1 MADPADAADG
11 PAASAAGDDG
21 SRAASRSAEPLV
33 PREVQRVVVEVAATA
48 IGNKPLNEI
57 PRALRPIAR
66 FTPARRARSGA
77 AQLWAAAS
85 GDDEFR
91 AFLAEIVTISMP
103 ELARQVTS
111 DDVPED
117 ADRITVGALR
127 FLIRPD
133 GWQQALG
140 SLDADLREERSARD
154 SEEALQR
161 TRRELDVAREQVAQ
175 LTRDVAA
182 ARLGQDERGEQLTAE
197 NVRLKKEIRALKA
210 SLSRAEKAVSDAEA
224 ERDRARDDVAR
235 IEAEALSDA
244 RNSTARIGA
253 LEAELDNV
261 RRTGRAARDYDEV
274 RLWLLLEQ
282 LTQAADGIR
291 GMGLARDPGVRPA
304 DAAVQATD
312 AGGLR
317 PSVLDPLALDRLLHG
332 QHVHLI
338 IDGYNLTK
346 TAYGDLS
353 LTDQRARLLTTVR
366 ALVQRRGIEAT
377 VVFDGQG
384 VTDTASAA
392 GAASR
397 QLRVRFSAQGQLADD
412 LIRELLALEP
422 PGRTVVVAS
431 SDKEVAASA
440 RAWRAWSV
448 PADTML
454 DRLNR
459 G

>member
-1 MADPADAADG
+1 MADAADG
-11 PAASAAGDDG
+11 FGASAGDDAI
-21 SRAASRSAEPLV
+21 RNEVRPAELVV

-48 IGNKPLNEI
+48 IGNKPPNEI
-57 PRALRPIAR
+57 PKTLRPIAR

-77 AQLWAAAS
+77 PLLWAAAS
-85 GDDEFR
+85 GDEDFR
-91 AFLAEIVTISMP
+91 ASLVEIVTAGMP
-103 ELARQVTS
+103 ELVEQVTS
-111 DDVPED
+111 GEVPED

-133 GWQQALG
+133 GWEQALTA
-140 SLDADLREERSARD
+140 LDVDLRGERSARD
-154 SEEALQR
+154 ADEALER
-161 TRRELDVAREQVAQ
+161 TRRELDHAREQVAQ
-175 LTRDVAA
+175 LTRDVAE
-182 ARLGQDERGEQLTAE
+182 ARLGQDQRAEQLAAE
-197 NVRLKKEIRALKA
+197 TTRLKKEIRALKA
-210 SLSRAEKAVSDAEA
+210 SLSRAEKAASDFEA

-244 RNSTARIGA
+244 RNSAARIGA

-304 DAAVQATD
+304 EAAAQTLD
-312 AGGLR
+312 AGGVR
-317 PSVLDPLALDRLLHG
+317 PSVLDALALDRLLHG

-346 TAYGDLS
+346 TAYGELS
-353 LTDQRARLLTTVR
+353 LVDQRARLLTSART
-366 ALVQRRGIEAT
+366 LVQRRGIEAT

-397 QLRVRFSAQGQLADD
+397 YFRVRFSAQGQLADD

-422 PGRTVVVAS
+422 AGRTVVVAS

-440 RAWRAWSV
+440 RTWRAWSV
-448 PADTML
+448 RADTML